1 MVVIPD
7 GVGSQPALSTG
18 LIAVPRFV
26 EAPDSHSIGLKEL
39 LNDIY
44 VSTIGVSA
52 EIGACKSG
60 ERAHT
65 IDEKLRV
72 EDTMFFIQIAY
83 TIGRKY
89 IIKLYIR
96 EVHYIRFV
104 G

>member
-1 MVVIPD
+1 MVISD

-26 EAPDSHSIGLKEL
+26 EASDSHSIDLKEL

-44 VSTIGVSA
+44 VSTIVISA

-65 IDEKLRV
+65 VDEKLRV
-72 EDTMFFIQIAY
+72 EDTVFFTQITY

-96 EVHYIRFV
+96 GVHYIRFV